1 MSKFMARPQS
11 IMSKR
16 RRRRRKGRRREL
28 RHCSLSSKK
37 VNELRF
43 MLIAGKR
50 GDVEAHLSWWPA
62 YASPL
67 PFPPIFQKPIVS
79 GANWENFSPLPSI
92 RFSCLSSFSS
102 PTPPFSIRLPANK
115 CLSFSPGPLCATI
128 TWRGGEGERRNLI
141 KPLFPCLP
149 RSTG

>member
-16 RRRRRKGRRREL
+16 RRRRKGRRREL
-28 RHCSLSSKK
+28 RHCSFSSKK

-62 YASPL
+62 YASSPP
-67 PFPPIFQKPIVS
+67 PFPLIFQKPIVS
-79 GANWENFSPLPSI
+79 ELIGKISSPLPSI
-92 RFSCLSSFSS
+92 RFSCLSSFSYPA
-102 PTPPFSIRLPANK
+102 PTPFSIRLPANK
-115 CLSFSPGPLCATI
+115 CLSFSAGPLCATT
-128 TWRGGEGERRNLI
+128 TWRGRRNLI